1 MQPTP
6 LHHFI
11 EHWYLIPIIILL
23 NFAITIEKESHGF
36 TKFTIPGTLKAL
48 IQASTFYLF
57 VETIVV
63 FLGYYFTYQLIS

>member
-11 EHWYLIPIIILL
+11 EHWYLIPTIIAL
-23 NFAITIEKESHGF
+23 NFAITFEKESYGF
-36 TKFTIPGTLKAL
+36 TNFTLNGFIKAF

-57 VETIVV
+57 VESIVV
-63 FLGYYFTYQLIS
+63 FLGYYFVYLILS